1 MGRAGPNFYRITW
14 YYFANVKV
22 ISVRQKIITQRG
34 IELKFVLHYWIIL
47 YHLSHYYNI
56 NHVIRLKQYVWSK
69 RLSVYR
75 RMDGCVKNMFMRL
88 SWVGQWILGWMPR
101 NCKYICIY
109 VCISIIW
116 NINVHV
122 IFSFGTISLQ
132 SQLKT
137 TSISAKWVMMATRN
151 AKQQPVS
158 EY

>member
-1 MGRAGPNFYRITW
+1 MSKWSVWDRRLSLKEALNWSLFYI
-14 YYFANVKV
+14 
-22 ISVRQKIITQRG
+22 
-34 IELKFVLHYWIIL
+34 IELFFN
-47 YHLSHYYNI
+47 HLSHYYNI
-56 NHVIRLKQYVWSK
+56 NHVFRLKQYVWSK
-69 RLSVYR
+69 RLSIYR

-88 SWVGQWILGWMPR
+88 SWVGQWTLGWMPW
-101 NCKYICIY
+101 NFKYICIY

-158 EY
+158 EYERFLDCGSCNAFTM